1 MKPPDLLILIV
12 FWIGAGFLLRQSHS
26 LFVDARALLK
36 KTKRRDP
43 ETMAAVQSGLLHS
56 LTLATLAIAAAIR
69 MLFVLGMIQ

>member
-12 FWIGAGFLLRQSHS
+12 FWIGIGFLLRQSHTR
-26 LFVDARALLK
+26 FIAARALLK
-36 KTKRRDP
+36 KTKKRDP